1 MRTAAIKMELQMVTI
16 VTTTRINNVFSNAR
30 TKAGSWMRAA
40 KLSSPMKLGA
50 FPSPFQSN
58 NDIWNTL
65 SVG

>member
-1 MRTAAIKMELQMVTI
+1 MVTI